1 MDIRDERRTA
11 KDIEAVITSYNQ
23 GDMILEAVYSLCEQ
37 TVLPSRIIIVDDGST
52 DKYSLDIL
60 NTIKACT

>member
-23 GDMILEAVYSLCEQ
+23 GDMIIEAVHSKQ
-37 TVLPSRIIIVDDGST
+37 KG
-52 DKYSLDIL
+52 
-60 NTIKACT
+60 